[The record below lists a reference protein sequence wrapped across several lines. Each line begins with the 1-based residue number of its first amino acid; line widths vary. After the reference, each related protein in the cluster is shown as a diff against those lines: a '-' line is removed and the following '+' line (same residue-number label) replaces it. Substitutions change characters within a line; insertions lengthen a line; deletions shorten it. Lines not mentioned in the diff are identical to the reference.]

1 MTREEGNKGALLVVV
16 KIGMD
21 GLKHLSC
28 ILVISL
34 LFAESILAAEDE
46 AFIES
51 VVIFNTIC
59 AKCHEAECSGRLS
72 FDEAFEA
79 SSTHIIRHYGE
90 ASGKKWLQKELFV
103 LLNHM
108 KEKCAYYPMQVPI
121 PPKRVWGGEILEKM
135 TTLLEKN
142 YFIPIG
148 TFSPGQ
154 YNLEIVLEKDE
165 KITVHLVAETF
176 DMLVEDC
183 YFSSD
188 KKVVIPFSIEES
200 GNYYLRVYPR
210 KPVKITRLA
219 IFTLES
225 RMDVSQ

>member
-1 MTREEGNKGALLVVV
+1 MLAMMSSKSVR
-16 KIGMD
+16 
-21 GLKHLSC
+21 S
-28 ILVISL
+28 ILIMSL
-34 LFAESILAAEDE
+34 LFAESLLAAGDE
-46 AFIES
+46 AFTES

-72 FDEAFEA
+72 FDDAFEVSA
-79 SSTHIIRHYGE
+79 THIIRHYGE
-90 ASGKKWLQKELFV
+90 AAGKQWLQKELFV

-121 PPKRVWGGEILEKM
+121 PPKRVWSGELLEKM

-148 TFSPGQ
+148 TFSPGR
-154 YNLEIVLEKDE
+154 YSLEITLARDE

-183 YFSSD
+183 YDTND
-188 KKVVIPFSIEES
+188 KKVIIPFSVEET

-210 KPVKITRLA
+210 TPTR
-219 IFTLES
+219 I
-225 RMDVSQ
+225 SQLIIHKREPQ

>member
-1 MTREEGNKGALLVVV
+1 MILLKQLPRILIVC
-16 KIGMD
+16 
-21 GLKHLSC
+21 LLLSQS
-28 ILVISL
+28 LV
-34 LFAESILAAEDE
+34 AAEDE
-46 AFIES
+46 AFTES

-59 AKCHEAECSGRLS
+59 SKCHEAECSGRLS

-79 SSTHIIRHYGE
+79 SATHIIRHYGE
-90 ASGKKWLQKELFV
+90 ASGKEWLQKELFV

-121 PPKRVWGGEILEKM
+121 PPKRVWGSEMLGKM

-154 YNLEIVLEKDE
+154 YSLEIILAKDE
-165 KITVHLVAETF
+165 KITVHLIAETF

-183 YFSSD
+183 YFSSN
-188 KKVVIPFSIEES
+188 KKVVIPFSVEES

-210 KPVKITRLA
+210 TPTQITRLA
-219 IFTLES
+219 IFTL
-225 RMDVSQ
+225 D

>member
-1 MTREEGNKGALLVVV
+1 VRKGIKNKGTLLIVV
-16 KIGMD
+16 KNGMD
-21 GLKHLSC
+21 GLKHLSR

-46 AFIES
+46 AFTES

-79 SSTHIIRHYGE
+79 SSAHIVRHYGE
-90 ASGKKWLQKELFV
+90 ASGKKWLQKELFI

-108 KEKCAYYPMQVPI
+108 KEKCAYYTMQVPV
-121 PPKRVWGGEILEKM
+121 PPQRVWSGEILEKL
-135 TTLLEKN
+135 TTLLERN

-148 TFSPGQ
+148 PFSPGR
-154 YNLEIVLEKDE
+154 YSLELTLAKDE
-165 KITVHLVAETF
+165 KVTVHLIAETF

-183 YFSSD
+183 YLSSD
-188 KKVVIPFSIEES
+188 KRIVIPFSIEES

-210 KPVKITRLA
+210 KPVQITQLA
-219 IFTLES
+219 IFTIRS
-225 RMDVSQ
+225 H

>member
-1 MTREEGNKGALLVVV
+1 MMRLKPLRWILIIVLLVTE
-16 KIGMD
+16 
-21 GLKHLSC
+21 
-28 ILVISL
+28 SL
-34 LFAESILAAEDE
+34 LAAEDE

-121 PPKRVWGGEILEKM
+121 PPRRVWSGEILEKM
-135 TTLLEKN
+135 TTLLERN
-142 YFIPIG
+142 YFVPLG
-148 TFSPGQ
+148 PFSPGR
-154 YNLEIVLEKDE
+154 YSLEITLAKDE
-165 KITVHLVAETF
+165 KITVHFVAESF
-176 DMLVEDC
+176 DMLVDDC

-188 KKVVIPFSIEES
+188 KKVVVPFSVEES
-200 GNYYLRVYPR
+200 GNYYLRIYPR
-210 KPVKITRLA
+210 TPTQITRLA

-225 RMDVSQ
+225 QEDVSR

>member
-1 MTREEGNKGALLVVV
+1 M
-16 KIGMD
+16 I
-21 GLKHLSC
+21 
-28 ILVISL
+28 L
-34 LFAESILAAEDE
+34 LFTESLLAAEDE
-46 AFIES
+46 AFTES

-72 FDEAFEA
+72 FDDAFEV

-90 ASGKKWLQKELFV
+90 ASGKKWLQKELFI

-121 PPKRVWGGEILEKM
+121 PPKRVWSSEMLEKM
-135 TTLLEKN
+135 ATLLEKN

-154 YNLEIVLEKDE
+154 YSLEITLVKDE
-165 KITVHLVAETF
+165 KITVHLISETF

-183 YFSSD
+183 YDTSD
-188 KKVVIPFSIEES
+188 KKVVIPFSVEES

-210 KPVKITRLA
+210 APALISQLA
-219 IFTLES
+219 IFTLKS
-225 RMDVSQ
+225 QGDVSR

>member
-1 MTREEGNKGALLVVV
+1 MKQLPRILIICLL
-16 KIGMD
+16 
-21 GLKHLSC
+21 LSE
-28 ILVISL
+28 SL
-34 LFAESILAAEDE
+34 LAAEDE
-46 AFIES
+46 AFTES

-90 ASGKKWLQKELFV
+90 ASGKKWLQKELFT

-121 PPKRVWGGEILEKM
+121 PPQRVWSSEMLEKM

-148 TFSPGQ
+148 TFLPGQ
-154 YNLEIVLEKDE
+154 YSLEINLAKDE

-176 DMLVEDC
+176 DMLVDDC
-183 YFSSD
+183 HFSSD
-188 KKVVIPFSIEES
+188 KKVVVPFTVEEP

-210 KPVKITRLA
+210 APAQIIRIA
-219 IFTLES
+219 IFTLNS
-225 RMDVSQ
+225 NGDVFQ